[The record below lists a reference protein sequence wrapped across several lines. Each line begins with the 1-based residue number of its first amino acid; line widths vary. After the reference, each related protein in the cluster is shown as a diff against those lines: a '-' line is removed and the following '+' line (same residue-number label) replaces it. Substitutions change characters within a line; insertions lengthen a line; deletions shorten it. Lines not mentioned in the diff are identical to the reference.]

1 MSRKSLFKFVGLV
14 FVLLFLAGCEGA
26 TQVSAPTIENDGT
39 EKAIYLIVGIAE
51 AVNSKGVLVQVE
63 GARVQQEYSVHYIM
77 YYAPD
82 SYSFYKV
89 ILSIDGEMDEPHETL
104 AWGEENI
111 RLTDGE
117 SFADLE
123 HAVRILV
130 GDNIVYKAGEDFE
143 YRCAYFFK
151 VPKNTDHTRY
161 KLILPGTQEIPLV
174 SIVEISQS
182 NLVEFQTE
190 NNSNAFIGG
199 GEENIASGIDSFVG
213 GGKRNAATAIYTA
226 IGGGQLNTASVAFS
240 TIGGGVKNSTEN
252 VYSTVGGGYA
262 NLTTGQFSTIGG
274 GSRNTANF
282 HHSTVGGGIQNIAN
296 ASDVTI
302 AGGAYNVA
310 SDPHATIGG
319 GTQNMASGT
328 GATISGG
335 AGNNTEANHS
345 SIGGGLGNEIAG
357 NYAVISGGRGNLAL
371 GAYSVI
377 PGGLA
382 NQAQSDYSFASGY
395 RSIIANE
402 HPGTFLFADSVDAD
416 FFSENANEFA
426 VRATGG
432 VRFISAVDAAGI
444 PLSGVFLPSGSGSWS
459 TLSDENSKEKFVDID
474 EKEILDL
481 VVNLPI
487 SEWSYISEESSVRHM
502 GPMAQDFY
510 SAFGL
515 GVDERYIS
523 SVDSDGVALV
533 AIQALNQL
541 LEEKDVQIRK
551 QNALLDALEGRIA
564 ELEKEERMASA
575 FPLWIILGI
584 LIVYHLYFVKTLAK
598 NKGK

>member
-1 MSRKSLFKFVGLV
+1 MSRRSFFQFFSLVL
-14 FVLLFLAGCEGA
+14 VLLSLSGCEGENG
-26 TQVSAPTIENDGT
+26 VSYPPTEEEHIE
-39 EKAIYLIVGIAE
+39 EVASPILGIAE
-51 AVNSKGVLVQVE
+51 AVNSNGVLVQVE
-63 GARVQQEYSVHYIM
+63 EARVQQEYSVHYIM

-89 ILSIDGEMDEPHETL
+89 ILSIDGEMGEPHETL

-111 RLTDGE
+111 RLSNGE
-117 SFADLE
+117 NFADLE

-130 GDNIVYKAGEDFE
+130 GDNIVYKVGEDFK
-143 YRCAYFFK
+143 YRYVYFYK
-151 VPKNTDHTRY
+151 VPADSDFESYR
-161 KLILPGTQEIPLV
+161 LVLPDEQEIPLV
-174 SIVEISQS
+174 SIVQIPSTTVVQS
-182 NLVEFQTE
+182 LDEEARSGFV
-190 NNSNAFIGG
+190 GG

-226 IGGGQLNTASVAFS
+226 IGGGQLNIASVAFS
-240 TIGGGVKNSTEN
+240 TIGGGVKNATES

-262 NLTTGQFSTIGG
+262 NLTSGQFATIGG

-282 HHSTVGGGIQNIAN
+282 HHSTVGGGIQNIAD

-302 AGGAYNVA
+302 GGGAYNKA

-319 GTQNMASGT
+319 GTQNLASGT
-328 GATISGG
+328 GATIGGG
-335 AGNNTEANHS
+335 AGNSTEANHS
-345 SIGGGLGNEIAG
+345 TIGGGLGNEIAG
-357 NYAVISGGRGNLAL
+357 NYAVISGGRGNLAQ

-395 RSIIANE
+395 RSIIDNK
-402 HPGTFLFADSVDAD
+402 HPGAFLFADSTDVD
-416 FFSENANEFA
+416 FLSENANEFA

-432 VRFISAVDAAGI
+432 VRFISAVDAGGV

-459 TLSDENSKEKFVDID
+459 TLSDKNRKEKFVAVD
-474 EKEILDL
+474 EKEILGL

-487 SEWSYISEESSVRHM
+487 SEWSYISEDNSVRHI

-510 SAFGL
+510 AAFGL
-515 GVDERYIS
+515 GIDEEHIS
-523 SVDSDGVALV
+523 SVDSDGIALA
-533 AIQALNQL
+533 AIQGLHQL
-541 LEEKDVQIRK
+541 VEEKDVQIRK
-551 QNALLDALEGRIA
+551 QNAQLDELEGRIA

-575 FPLWIILGI
+575 FPLWIILGL
-584 LIVYHLYFVKTLAK
+584 LIIYHFYSSLNTP
-598 NKGK
+598 